1 VNRVPPVLCPSVLA
15 FYSIIGFSSLSKHLH
30 PHRTRSSGPS
40 DLQEGRDCTRNEI
53 YDKSDDDLVNTPIC
67 LRWLKSGCG
76 VCIDTAFVGSGL
88 LAKVS
93 FQPPRQWLTVLHSQ
107 SSRLVWCASPLFGVT
122 LMVCPNGQ
130 TVPPSAGYLIT
141 PSNQGFQAP
150 GLARLR
156 RVPSLR
162 RRSVG
167 PPPSA
172 IHGGG
177 RLSRHPCRSAHS
189 ASPAFS
195 LHPSR
200 VLWCLGFLGMKIK
213 SHSAFCAA

>member
-1 VNRVPPVLCPSVLA
+1 VNRGPPVLCPSVLA
-15 FYSIIGFSSLSKHLH
+15 FYSIIGFSSLSKHLY

-76 VCIDTAFVGSGL
+76 VCIDTAFVGSGV

-122 LMVCPNGQ
+122 LRIACVQPE
-130 TVPPSAGYLIT
+130 P
-141 PSNQGFQAP
+141 
-150 GLARLR
+150 
-156 RVPSLR
+156 
-162 RRSVG
+162 RSRFVVSG
-167 PPPSA
+167 
-172 IHGGG
+172 
-177 RLSRHPCRSAHS
+177 LSRYEDQKPQ
-189 ASPAFS
+189 
-195 LHPSR
+195 R
-200 VLWCLGFLGMKIK
+200 VLRCLDSTPQSLNKHKTCGSQLADECGV
-213 SHSAFCAA
+213 AFTFDETGSIPSQAR